1 MVAPRRVKR
10 ENVSFPV
17 AVRRSKTPLLKLPNS
32 AHEFSSSVKCV
43 LERFHIEK
51 FRETQLEAIINLLQ
65 GKDILVLQPTG
76 SGKSLIFQSCPLI
89 VDELRSQSFLVVL
102 WS

>member
-1 MVAPRRVKR
+1 MADI
-10 ENVSFPV
+10 
-17 AVRRSKTPLLKLPNS
+17 S
-32 AHEFSSSVKCV
+32 AHEFSSVKCV

-76 SGKSLIFQSCPLI
+76 SGKSLIFQSFPLI